1 MNIIND
7 LKLNLPQM
15 FSVRQKLDIAPPLDP
30 QDSVQLAM
38 ATIEDEQFKLKGK
51 RVAVCVGSRGI
62 DAIVTVVRTAVERLR
77 AAGAEVFVLP
87 AMGSHGGATTE
98 GQIDVLAHRGI
109 TEESVGCRIIGSM
122 ETIHLG
128 ETSDGIPLF
137 INQLA
142 HEADALCLINR
153 VKPHT
158 NFIGATGSGILKM
171 AAIGLGNQKGAE
183 HYHMLSM
190 IRDQYQIISSAGRE
204 IIKRKENVIGIGLV
218 ENQRH
223 QICAID
229 CASGS
234 GIEEMEKELYL
245 KAQQCLPGLP
255 MDEIDLLIVDEMG
268 KDISGQ
274 GIDPNVVGRDCC
286 SYGTRRPSPAITRIF
301 VRDLTPASAGSALGI
316 GQADFCLKRLVDRI
330 DPAATYVNCLTAC
343 CPEAARI
350 PMTYQTDLEVLSAA
364 LGTIRPHTREDLG
377 IVRIRNTMDLET
389 LSVSEAY
396 LQHLENQPSISILG
410 KSAGLEIGSSGM
422 LRETN

>member
-1 MNIIND
+1 
-7 LKLNLPQM
+7 M
-15 FSVRQKLDIAPPLDP
+15 FSVRQKLEIAPPLEP
-30 QDSVQLAM
+30 QSGVLLAM
-38 ATIEDEQFKLKGK
+38 TTIEDELVKLKGK

-62 DAIVTVVRTAVERLR
+62 DAIVTVVKTAVERLS

-137 INQLA
+137 INRLA

-158 NFIGATGSGILKM
+158 NFVGATGSGILKM

-190 IRDQYQIISSAGRE
+190 VRDQYQIISSAGRE

-223 QICAID
+223 QICRID
-229 CASGS
+229 CAFGA
-234 GIEEMEKELYL
+234 GIEEMETQLYL
-245 KAQQCLPGLP
+245 EARQCLPGLP
-255 MDEIDLLIVDEMG
+255 VEEIDLLIVDEMG

-301 VRDLTPASAGSALGI
+301 VRDLTPASGGSAVGI
-316 GQADFCLKRLVDRI
+316 GQADFCLRRLVDRI
-330 DPAATYVNCLTAC
+330 DSAATYVNCLTAC
-343 CPEAARI
+343 CPEAARL
-350 PMTYQTDLEVLSAA
+350 PMTYATDLEVLGAA
-364 LGTIRPHTREDLG
+364 LGTIRPHTSEDLG

-396 LQHLENQPSISILG
+396 LRHLENQPSISILG
-410 KSAGLEIGSSGM
+410 ESTGLEIDSSGM
-422 LRETN
+422 LRERY

>member
-1 MNIIND
+1 MND
-7 LKLNLPQM
+7 LELKLPQM

-30 QDSVQLAM
+30 QDGVHLAM
-38 ATIEDEQFKLKGK
+38 ATIEDELVKLKGK

-62 DAIVTVVRTAVERLR
+62 DAIVTVVRTAIERLR

-109 TEESVGCRIIGSM
+109 TEESVGCGIIGTM

-128 ETSDGIPLF
+128 DTSDGIPLF
-137 INQLA
+137 INRLA

-204 IIKRKENVIGIGLV
+204 IIKRKENIIGIGLV

-223 QICAID
+223 QVCAID
-229 CASGS
+229 SAYSTS
-234 GIEEMEKELYL
+234 IEEMETELYF

-286 SYGTRRPSPAITRIF
+286 SYGTRRSSPAITRIF

-396 LQHLENQPSISILG
+396 LKHLENQPSISILG
-410 KSAGLEIGSSGM
+410 ESAGLEIGSYGM
-422 LRETN
+422 LRETY